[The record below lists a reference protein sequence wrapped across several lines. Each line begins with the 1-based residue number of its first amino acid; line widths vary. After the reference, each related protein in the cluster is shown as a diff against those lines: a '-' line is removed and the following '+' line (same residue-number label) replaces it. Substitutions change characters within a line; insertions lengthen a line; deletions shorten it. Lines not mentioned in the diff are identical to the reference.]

1 MLDNDINDGKGFKM
15 KIVVKIDSED
25 SNYVERKFFE
35 HVAGRETVAFL
46 MKDKD
51 IQWETL
57 QHYINIVEERF
68 IELEFT
74 KDEIAKKYE
83 PKDFEGASYN
93 YSFDFKNESIIYDV
107 A

>member
-1 MLDNDINDGKGFKM
+1 M

-25 SNYVERKFFE
+25 SNLVERKFFE
-35 HVAGRETVAFL
+35 HAAGRDTVAFL

-51 IQWETL
+51 IKWDVL
-57 QHYINIVEERF
+57 QHYVNIVEERF

-74 KDEIAKKYE
+74 KDEISRKYE
-83 PKDFEGASYN
+83 PKDFEGASYS
-93 YSFDFKNESIIYDV
+93 YSFDFKNESIIYEI